1 MEFIPSVKDAFNKFG
16 TFSGRSSRSQYWW
29 FFLFGLLSGFFFNII
44 DYIFLGV
51 NAFSND
57 PNEPTGWFNLLW
69 SLFLL
74 TPSLAVGSRRLHD
87 INKSGWWQLLWIVL
101 LVGWIPLIIWFC
113 KKSDDEVNDFGELTI
128 N

>member
-1 MEFIPSVKDAFNKFG
+1 MEFIPAVKDAFNKFG

-44 DYIFLGV
+44 DYIFLDV

-87 INKSGWWQLLWIVL
+87 INKSGWWQLLWIAII
-101 LVGWIPLIIWFC
+101 VGWIFLLVWYC
-113 KKSDDEVNDFGELTI
+113 QKSDQVENKYGELTI

>member
-1 MEFIPSVKDAFNKFG
+1 MEFIPAVKDAFNKFG

-44 DYIFLGV
+44 DYIFLDV

-87 INKSGWWQLLWIVL
+87 INKSGWWQLLWIAII
-101 LVGWIPLIIWFC
+101 VGFSGVII
-113 KKSDDEVNDFGELTI
+113 DN
-128 N
+128 